1 MPFSPCITFV
11 ATSLKSRSIRY
22 KYVHFMPVFEFS
34 PEKNLWPWNWAL
46 KMAKIFSCTVKKGFK
61 KNSTIGRT
69 LLHENTVAG
78 QLSLIKKI
86 TFEIQPIFQLLMQTF
101 HTNPVKFS
109 FFTYYIIYTVHVNEA
124 WYENKWNF
132 DWICME
138 GLQEEF
144 FQSVLPLCCF
154 PNCLCVYFFLYQT
167 FTMSTIWW
175 TWKSASNV
183 SRLQKN
189 ASVSV
194 RTKCNISQSRWMS
207 FLKVCVHYY
216 VFYEGILY
224 NISMIC
230 FRKNVLFF

>member
-1 MPFSPCITFV
+1 MEFLSYWLLRSVVLVFKRTSSVVKSTGLNVKEILIGFVWKVCKKSFSKAFFNCVASRIVCVCI
-11 ATSLKSRSIRY
+11 
-22 KYVHFMPVFEFS
+22 
-34 PEKNLWPWNWAL
+34 
-46 KMAKIFSCTVKKGFK
+46 
-61 KNSTIGRT
+61 
-69 LLHENTVAG
+69 
-78 QLSLIKKI
+78 
-86 TFEIQPIFQLLMQTF
+86 
-101 HTNPVKFS
+101 
-109 FFTYYIIYTVHVNEA
+109 
-124 WYENKWNF
+124 
-132 DWICME
+132 
-138 GLQEEF
+138 
-144 FQSVLPLCCF
+144 
-154 PNCLCVYFFLYQT
+154 FFLYQT

>member
-1 MPFSPCITFV
+1 M
-11 ATSLKSRSIRY
+11 
-22 KYVHFMPVFEFS
+22 
-34 PEKNLWPWNWAL
+34 
-46 KMAKIFSCTVKKGFK
+46 
-61 KNSTIGRT
+61 
-69 LLHENTVAG
+69 
-78 QLSLIKKI
+78 SLIKKNYVWNS
-86 TFEIQPIFQLLMQTF
+86 TNFSDFNANLPYESSQNFLF
-101 HTNPVKFS
+101 HILYYLYSTCEWSMIWEKRKFWLDLYGR
-109 FFTYYIIYTVHVNEA
+109 FA
-124 WYENKWNF
+124 RR
-132 DWICME
+132 
-138 GLQEEF
+138 
-144 FQSVLPLCCF
+144 VLPKRSSTVLLPELF
-154 PNCLCVYFFLYQT
+154 VCVFFLYQT